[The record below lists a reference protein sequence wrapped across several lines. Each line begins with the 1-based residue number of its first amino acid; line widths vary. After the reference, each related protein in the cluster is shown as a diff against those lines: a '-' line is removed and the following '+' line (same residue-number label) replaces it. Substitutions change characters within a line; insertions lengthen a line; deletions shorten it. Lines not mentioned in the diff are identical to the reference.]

1 MSSNHI
7 IGVSF
12 ISRDCKGCL
21 TPWLI
26 MLPLGV
32 RGSWTANF
40 LDWLCTEVE
49 RDARFCSPIMGGV
62 SN

>member
-1 MSSNHI
+1 MPHSLANYASSR
-7 IGVSF
+7 GE
-12 ISRDCKGCL
+12 G
-21 TPWLI
+21 
-26 MLPLGV
+26 
-32 RGSWTANF
+32 GSWTANF